1 MPSGSSGARQVPQA
15 QQKNDPN
22 KKNRNPSKDKSSKW
36 IAEQEL
42 KFLEP
47 SFDAA
52 DASDLHSFHRCKNRK
67 CKTLSSM
74 EVTRLN
80 EQSIDRFQYQ
90 WKMEDDLTY
99 SSNTGVNWLIYQ
111 EGQGMFC
118 LLCRKHGTLN
128 NQNKSKKYNLEPA
141 VRFKWKTVE
150 DHANS
155 QQHAAAITAELLSRV
170 STFEEE
176 VRKIEDAKDK
186 VYYKTL
192 LTVYWIVKEEIS
204 NKRFTSL
211 LELLQQ
217 VDLEDIK
224 YFKHRSAGSVREMFL
239 LIGSVL
245 KAQLVHD
252 I

>member
-15 QQKNDPN
+15 QQENDP
-22 KKNRNPSKDKSSKW
+22 KNRNPSKDKSSK
-36 IAEQEL
+36 AEQEL

-74 EVTRLN
+74 KVTRLN

-118 LLCRKHGTLN
+118 LLCRKHGTSN

-155 QQHAAAITAELLSRV
+155 Q
-170 STFEEE
+170 
-176 VRKIEDAKDK
+176 
-186 VYYKTL
+186 
-192 LTVYWIVKEEIS
+192 
-204 NKRFTSL
+204 
-211 LELLQQ
+211 
-217 VDLEDIK
+217 
-224 YFKHRSAGSVREMFL
+224 
-239 LIGSVL
+239 
-245 KAQLVHD
+245 
-252 I
+252 